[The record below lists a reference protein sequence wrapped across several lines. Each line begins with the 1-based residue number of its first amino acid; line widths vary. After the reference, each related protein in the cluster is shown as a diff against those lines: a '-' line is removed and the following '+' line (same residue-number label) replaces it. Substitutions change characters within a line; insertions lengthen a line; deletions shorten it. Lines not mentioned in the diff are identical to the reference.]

1 MEIEDD
7 VVNKGDE
14 LQVDE
19 KLARTRRN
27 TLKESEVSVSED
39 ELDED
44 PAGTRRNTQQDI
56 LTMKAD
62 KGR

>member
-14 LQVDE
+14 VQVDE